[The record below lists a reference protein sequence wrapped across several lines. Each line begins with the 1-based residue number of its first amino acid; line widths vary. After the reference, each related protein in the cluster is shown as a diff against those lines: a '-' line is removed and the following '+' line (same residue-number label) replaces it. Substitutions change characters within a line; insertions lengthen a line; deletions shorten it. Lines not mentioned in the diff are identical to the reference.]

1 MPRWWEAMA
10 PRRKSRAWCRCT
22 AVGRDRA
29 ERDGVG
35 ARCDRQGGS
44 SIFTR
49 SEMRLGKE
57 SGLEDT
63 CSVFRKLIGRAVA
76 ASVLSHCQA
85 VEEALMLAVSE
96 RVPKRLTE
104 RRERRAA
111 RRVPPLA
118 HRTSRHGAVRSCEA
132 LGARQ
137 GKAVM
142 GRGRTIV
149 STFADSDRLQLD
161 PFGRALPTLRTWT
174 VGFELRNL
182 PAPCSHLKIAIHL
195 APCSLPHAS
204 RLTPHASRPDG
215 HAGSCVRMCIP
226 TAALHACQ

>member
-10 PRRKSRAWCRCT
+10 PRKKSRAWCRCT

-85 VEEALMLAVSE
+85 VEEALILAVSE

-118 HRTSRHGAVRSCEA
+118 HRTSRHGAVPTWSRAKLRSV
-132 LGARQ
+132 GGTSRQ
-137 GKAVM
+137 GGHGQRSHDRVHV
-142 GRGRTIV
+142 RRFRTAPV
-149 STFADSDRLQLD
+149 GPFWQSAANVANVDSWL
-161 PFGRALPTLRTWT
+161 
-174 VGFELRNL
+174 
-182 PAPCSHLKIAIHL
+182 
-195 APCSLPHAS
+195 
-204 RLTPHASRPDG
+204 
-215 HAGSCVRMCIP
+215 
-226 TAALHACQ
+226 